1 MKYTAFILPAI
12 HAHAGIGDMTQN
24 TSYIA
29 TIPMKQNK
37 AYEETPHMYEEVKNV
52 PYYNPAEA

>member
-1 MKYTAFILPAI
+1 MKYTAFILPAN
-12 HAHAGIGDMTQN
+12 HANAGIDDMTQN

-37 AYEETPHMYEEVKNV
+37 A
-52 PYYNPAEA
+52 